1 MYVENLEVFYN
12 GARNRLKVLDKIT
25 FSLQKGEILT
35 LLGESGSGKTTCGK
49 ALLGMLPPSAEITGG
64 IMRIGNETPVRLN
77 DREVNRQLLR
87 GKRIAMIYQD
97 ARLALNPVKTVWEH
111 FHSTL
116 AYHKLGP
123 KAAIKR
129 KSTEMLQFL
138 RFDDPERILH
148 SYPFEL
154 SGGMCQRVYTAL
166 ILCLEPEILIADEPT
181 SALDPDGRQEVIG
194 LLKQVQQS
202 FSLSILLITH
212 DIGVAAALGGRI
224 VVLEN
229 GRIIETGSTE
239 EILTHPKEPY
249 TRLLLEAR
257 QLPVR
262 DTGAGKR
269 CDTPLLRIEKVCK
282 AFKNR
287 GAAYRA
293 LQDVCLEI
301 YRGESIGL
309 LGASGCG
316 KSTLAKCITGLER
329 PDRGSIVYHG
339 KDITHLRGSERKWV
353 CERMQMVFQD
363 ARASLNPQRSAL
375 QLVQEPL
382 EYLGLGSKRER
393 IEKAR
398 FYLQQ
403 VRLDTYAQQRRPP
416 QLSTGQCQR
425 IALARALIVE
435 PDILICDEAVSALD
449 MALQKQILCLL
460 GSLQNSLGFAVI
472 MISHDIRIIKH
483 YCTLA
488 AVMQNGVI
496 TGLIPTEQLAAHEN
510 GDTPSLNAIQ
520 QTEPAY

>member
-1 MYVENLEVFYN
+1 MYVENLEVFYT
-12 GARNRLKVLDKIT
+12 GVQNRLKVLDKIT

-49 ALLGMLPPSAEITGG
+49 ALLGMLPPSAKITGG
-64 IMRIGNETPVRLN
+64 LMRLGNGAPVRLN
-77 DREVNRQLLR
+77 DREVNWHLLR
-87 GKRIAMIYQD
+87 GRQIAMIYQD
-97 ARLALNPVKTVWEH
+97 ARLALNPVKTVREH
-111 FHSTL
+111 FHGTL
-116 AYHKLGP
+116 AYHKLGS
-123 KAAIKR
+123 KAAIER
-129 KSTEMLQFL
+129 KSAELLQFL
-138 RFDDPERILH
+138 RFDDPACILA

-181 SALDPDGRQEVIG
+181 SALDPDGRQEVIS

-212 DIGVAAALGGRI
+212 DIDVAAALGGRI
-224 VVLEN
+224 IVLEN
-229 GRIIETGSTE
+229 GRIIETGSTN
-239 EILTHPKEPY
+239 EILTRPKEPY
-249 TRLLLEAR
+249 TRSLLEAR
-257 QLPVR
+257 ELPVR
-262 DTGAGKR
+262 DAGREKRSGA
-269 CDTPLLRIEKVCK
+269 PLLLVENLCK
-282 AFKNR
+282 TFKNK
-287 GAAYRA
+287 GAAYSV
-293 LQDVCLEI
+293 LQDVCLEV

-329 PDRGSIVYHG
+329 ADRGSIIYHG
-339 KDITHLRGSERKWV
+339 KDITHVRGSERKWV
-353 CERMQMVFQD
+353 CKHMQMVFQD

-382 EYLGLGSKRER
+382 EYLGIGNKRER

-398 FYLQQ
+398 SYLQQ
-403 VRLDTYAQQRRPP
+403 VQLDNDAQQRRPP

-449 MALQKQILCLL
+449 MVLQKQILCLL
-460 GSLQNSLGFAVI
+460 DSLQNALGFAVI
-472 MISHDIRIIKH
+472 MISHDIRIIRH

-496 TGLIPTEQLAAHEN
+496 TGLIPTDRLAAHEN
-510 GDTPSLNAIQ
+510 GDALLLKAMR
-520 QTEPAY
+520 

>member
-1 MYVENLEVFYN
+1 MSSSMYVENLEVFYT
-12 GARNRLKVLDKIT
+12 GGRNRLKVLDKIT
-25 FSLQKGEILT
+25 LSLQKGEILT

-64 IMRIGNETPVRLN
+64 LMRLGNEAPVQLN
-77 DREVNRQLLR
+77 DRKVNWPLLR
-87 GKRIAMIYQD
+87 GRRIAMIYQD
-97 ARLALNPVKTVWEH
+97 ARLALNPVKTVREH
-111 FHSTL
+111 FHGTL
-116 AYHKLGP
+116 AYHKLGS
-123 KAAIKR
+123 KAVIEQ
-129 KSTEMLQFL
+129 KSADLLQFL
-138 RFDDPERILH
+138 RFDDPARILA

-181 SALDPDGRQEVIG
+181 SALDPDGRQEVIS

-224 VVLEN
+224 IVLEN
-229 GRIIETGSTE
+229 GRIIETGSTDK
-239 EILTHPKEPY
+239 ILTRPKESY
-249 TRLLLEAR
+249 TRSLLEAR
-257 QLPVR
+257 ELPVR
-262 DTGAGKR
+262 DAEQGRRSG
-269 CDTPLLRIEKVCK
+269 TPLLQVENLYKT
-282 AFKNR
+282 FKNK
-287 GAAYRA
+287 GAAYSV
-293 LQDVCLEI
+293 LQDVCLEV

-329 PDRGSIVYHG
+329 PDRGSIIYHG
-339 KDITHLRGSERKWV
+339 KDITHVRGSERKWV
-353 CERMQMVFQD
+353 CKRMQMVFQD

-382 EYLGLGSKRER
+382 EYLGIGNKRER

-398 FYLQQ
+398 SYLQQ
-403 VRLDTYAQQRRPP
+403 VRLDNDAQQRRPP

-449 MALQKQILCLL
+449 MVLQKQILCLL
-460 GSLQNSLGFAVI
+460 DSLQNALGFVVI
-472 MISHDIRIIKH
+472 MISHDVRIIRH

-496 TGLIPTEQLAAHEN
+496 TGLTPTDSLVAHEN
-510 GDTPSLNAIQ
+510 GDAMR
-520 QTEPAY
+520 